1 MHNHSGPLPLAA
13 LNLGTPKAT
22 NAGLVKLQGRLISTK
37 QEKKYICL
45 PMKCRIVDDLI
56 PYNE

>member
-37 QEKKYICL
+37 QEKKYM
-45 PMKCRIVDDLI
+45 PAYEMQNCR
-56 PYNE
+56 